1 LPEIVLTG
9 EDGRNGGDG
18 LCRRGSRSA
27 ILLPHDERRFSRFP
41 PIDHHGETMRKQS
54 ARPLGSA
61 LAVCAA
67 FWAGTTAR
75 AADDSPAPV
84 RLDPDK
90 IAGLGLTAI
99 PPDAYQEILVAGT
112 LNMRVASLFEGK
124 ELRVSIFES
133 TPAKT
138 SHRTRP
144 TDVDEFVYV
153 LSGKL
158 ILTEPD
164 GKVHEYL
171 PGDSLVLPVG
181 YKGTWE
187 MQGNYREL
195 VVLAQKGD

>member
-1 LPEIVLTG
+1 MK
-9 EDGRNGGDG
+9 
-18 LCRRGSRSA
+18 RGSGSA
-27 ILLPHDERRFSRFP
+27 
-41 PIDHHGETMRKQS
+41 
-54 ARPLGSA
+54 LGSA
-61 LAVCAA
+61 FILSASIGVGAKALAQ
-67 FWAGTTAR
+67 
-75 AADDSPAPV
+75 DSPAPV

-90 IAGLGLTAI
+90 IAGLNLTAI
-99 PPDAYQEILVAGT
+99 PPDAYQDILEAGK
-112 LNMRVASLFEGK
+112 LDMRVATLFEGK

-138 SHRTRP
+138 NHRTRP

-158 ILTEPD
+158 ILTEPG
-164 GKVHEYL
+164 GKRHEYL

-195 VVLAQKGD
+195 VVLAQKGK

>member
-1 LPEIVLTG
+1 M
-9 EDGRNGGDG
+9 
-18 LCRRGSRSA
+18 SR
-27 ILLPHDERRFSRFP
+27 L
-41 PIDHHGETMRKQS
+41 S
-54 ARPLGSA
+54 ARALGGA
-61 LAVCAA
+61 LIL
-67 FWAGTTAR
+67 GTTLWT
-75 AADDSPAPV
+75 AAAPAQQSPAPA

-99 PPDAYQEILVAGT
+99 PPDAYQDILVAGQ

-138 SHRTRP
+138 DHRTRP

-158 ILTEPD
+158 ILTEPN
-164 GKVHEYL
+164 GKRHEFV
-171 PGDSLVLPVG
+171 PGDSLVLPIG
-181 YKGTWE
+181 YTGTWE

-195 VVLAQKGD
+195 VVLARK

>member
-1 LPEIVLTG
+1 MTINTV
-9 EDGRNGGDG
+9 R
-18 LCRRGSRSA
+18 
-27 ILLPHDERRFSRFP
+27 
-41 PIDHHGETMRKQS
+41 
-54 ARPLGSA
+54 ARCVALSLS
-61 LAVCAA
+61 LAVAA
-67 FWAGTTAR
+67 TPAFAQQ
-75 AADDSPAPV
+75 SPKPV

-99 PPDAYQEILVAGT
+99 PPDAYQEILVGGE
-112 LNMRVASLFEGK
+112 LNMRVATLFEGA

-138 SHRTRP
+138 DHRTRP
-144 TDVDEFVYV
+144 TDIDEFVYV

-158 ILTEPD
+158 ILTEPN
-164 GKVHEYL
+164 GTVHEYL

-181 YKGTWE
+181 YTGTWE

>member
-1 LPEIVLTG
+1 MT
-9 EDGRNGGDG
+9 
-18 LCRRGSRSA
+18 
-27 ILLPHDERRFSRFP
+27 RFP
-41 PIDHHGETMRKQS
+41 
-54 ARPLGSA
+54 GSA
-61 LAVCAA
+61 FGGALTLSATLGFGVPALSDDAVA
-67 FWAGTTAR
+67 
-75 AADDSPAPV
+75 PA

-99 PPDAYQEILVAGT
+99 PPDAYKDILVGGE
-112 LNMRVASLFEGK
+112 LNMRVATLFEGK

-138 SHRTRP
+138 DHRTRP

-158 ILTEPD
+158 ILTEPN
-164 GKVHEYL
+164 GTRHEYL

-195 VVLAQKGD
+195 VVLAQKGK